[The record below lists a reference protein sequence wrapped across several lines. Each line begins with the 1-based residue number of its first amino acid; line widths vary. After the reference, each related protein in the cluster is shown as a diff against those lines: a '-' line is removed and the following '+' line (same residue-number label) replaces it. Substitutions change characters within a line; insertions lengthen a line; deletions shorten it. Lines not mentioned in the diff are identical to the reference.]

1 MTSHEKAL
9 EAASEKA
16 YQLFDGFEPLMNE
29 VDSIV
34 KTYLTTLLDSPEMVE
49 ALCRGM
55 CIGRNPDAVVPNPRP
70 SGQIVGLEGHTA
82 LWQRYQ
88 PLAKAVIAA
97 IKKEIGL
104 S

>member
-1 MTSHEKAL
+1 MTPHEKAL

-49 ALCRGM
+49 KMAERAEVSYFGSFGEKDKT
-55 CIGRNPDAVVPNPRP
+55 IWETQVR
-70 SGQIVGLEGHTA
+70 
-82 LWQRYQ
+82 
-88 PLAKAVIAA
+88 AVIAA
-97 IKKEIGL
+97 IKKEAGI
-104 S
+104 